1 MLSKISA
8 VMFFSGVSATAEA
21 VFDVSVTGVF
31 AVLDRPG
38 FFYPVLQSRSLV
50 LVIFIGLWVLYEV
63 LFDVLI
69 YASWSRSHYRCKM

>member
-8 VMFFSGVSATAEA
+8 VLFFSGVSATAEA

-38 FFYPVLQSRSLV
+38 FFLPCTA
-50 LVIFIGLWVLYEV
+50 E
-63 LFDVLI
+63 
-69 YASWSRSHYRCKM
+69 